1 MSVRS
6 VINKAID
13 KKYYKLVTYLI
24 ENMLNAE
31 NGH

>member
-24 ENMLNAE
+24 ENMLNVE